1 MTAPPAEAV
10 RVPYDDLVAEFV
22 RVMRSVGFD
31 EARARRAARIFA
43 DASRDG
49 VHSHGLNRFPLFVE
63 TIEQGFVRVDGVPER
78 IAGFGSV
85 ERWNGN
91 GGPGLLNA
99 ALAMERA
106 ISLARDHGIGC
117 VALQNTNH
125 WQRGGTYGWQAAEAG
140 MLALCWSN
148 TKPNL
153 PPWGAR
159 EPRLGNNPLV
169 VAVPRAD
176 GHVVLDMAMSQF
188 SYGQLDTH
196 RRAGKLLPVEGGYD
210 RAGALTRDPSEIEDS
225 ERPLPIGY
233 WKGSGLSLV
242 LDLMAAV
249 LSGGKATH
257 QITPEESGLS
267 QVFIAIGP
275 QPLAAGRSEGGVVD
289 EIVAFVKAATPDR
302 VGGDVH
308 YPGERSLETRRDAL
322 ANGVVVNAEVW
333 ERVRGM

>member
-1 MTAPPAEAV
+1 MTANSADTG
-10 RVPYDDLVAEFV
+10 RVPYDDLVSEFV
-22 RVMRSVGFD
+22 RVLRATGFD
-31 EARARRAARIFA
+31 EERARRAARLFA

-49 VHSHGLNRFPLFVE
+49 VHSHGLNRFPLFVA
-63 TIEQGFVRVDGVPER
+63 TIQQGFVRVDGVPER
-78 IAGFGSV
+78 MTAFGAV

-91 GGPGLLNA
+91 AGPGLLNA
-99 ALAMERA
+99 EFAMGRA
-106 ISLARDHGIGC
+106 MSLAREHGIGC

-125 WQRGGTYGWQAAEAG
+125 WQRGGSYGWQAAEAG
-140 MLALCWSN
+140 MIALCWSN

-169 VAVPRAD
+169 VAVPRED

-196 RRAGKLLPVEGGYD
+196 RRAGKLLPVDGGYD
-210 RAGALTRDPSEIEDS
+210 RAGDLTRDPSAIEAS

-242 LDLMAAV
+242 LDLLAAV
-249 LSGGKATH
+249 LSGGKAVH

-267 QVFIAIGP
+267 QVFIAIDP
-275 QPLAAGRSEGGVVD
+275 QPLSGGTEAGIAD
-289 EIVAFVKAATPDR
+289 EVVAFVRSAAPVHD
-302 VGGDVH
+302 GDAAH
-308 YPGERSLETRRDAL
+308 YPGERSLETRRDSMAH
-322 ANGVVVNAEVW
+322 GVVVDAKVW
-333 ERVRGM
+333 ERVRTM

>member
-1 MTAPPAEAV
+1 MSPPARL
-10 RVPYDDLVAEFV
+10 RVPYAQLVSELERVLLALGFGAE
-22 RVMRSVGFD
+22 
-31 EARARRAARIFA
+31 RAARAAHIFA

-49 VHSHGLNRFPLFVE
+49 VHSHGLNRFPLFVS
-63 TIEQGFVRVDGVPER
+63 TVEQGFVRVDGVPER
-78 IAGFGSV
+78 IVAFGAL
-85 ERWNGN
+85 ERWNGH

-99 ALAMERA
+99 EFAMERA
-106 ISLARDHGIGC
+106 IGLAREHGIGC

-125 WQRGGTYGWQAAEAG
+125 WQRGGSYGWQAAEAG
-140 MLALCWSN
+140 MIGLCWSN

-169 VAVPRAD
+169 VAVPRAQ

-196 RRAGKLLPVEGGYD
+196 RRAGTLLPVEGGYD
-210 RAGALTRDPSEIEDS
+210 REGTLTRDPAAIEAS

-249 LSGGKATH
+249 LSGGRATH

-267 QVFIAIGP
+267 QVFVAIDP
-275 QPLAAGRSEGGVVD
+275 RPLASGRAEAGVVE
-289 EIVAFVKAATPDR
+289 EIVAFVRAAAPVR
-302 VGGDVH
+302 EGEAVR
-308 YPGERSLETRRDAL
+308 YPGEGSLETRRDAL
-322 ANGVVVNAEVW
+322 EHGVVVDAEVW

>member
-1 MTAPPAEAV
+1 M
-10 RVPYDDLVAEFV
+10 RIPYDDLVSEFV
-22 RVMRSVGFD
+22 RVLRSLGFD
-31 EARARRAARIFA
+31 EERASRAARLFA

-49 VHSHGLNRFPLFVE
+49 VHSHGLNRFPLFVSA
-63 TIEQGFVRVDGVPER
+63 IEQGFVRMDGEPEL
-78 IAGFGSV
+78 ITAFGAV

-99 ALAMERA
+99 AFAMDRA
-106 ISLARDHGIGC
+106 TALAREHGIGC

-125 WQRGGTYGWQAAEAG
+125 WQRGGSYGWQAAEAG
-140 MLALCWSN
+140 MIGLCWSN

-169 VAVPRAD
+169 VAVPRPG

-196 RRAGKLLPVEGGYD
+196 RRAGRLLPVEGGYD
-210 RAGALTRDPSEIEDS
+210 REGLLTREPREIEAS

-242 LDLMAAV
+242 LDLLAAV
-249 LSGGKATH
+249 LSGGKAVH
-257 QITPEESGLS
+257 EITPEESGLS
-267 QVFIAIGP
+267 QIFIAIDP
-275 QPLAAGRSEGGVVD
+275 QPLDVGHTEAHIVE
-289 EIVAFVKAATPDR
+289 EIVAFVQGAAP
-302 VGGDVH
+302 VHHGDAVH
-308 YPGERSLETRRDAL
+308 YPGERSLDTRRDSL
-322 ANGVVVNAEVW
+322 AHGVVVDAEVW